1 MYKVLYGDLGKVLV
15 MAGSRFLLA
24 SLAHTFKLLINIDQA
39 CVIANHWLDNSNHN
53 IRGVYIYSFQI

>member
-24 SLAHTFKLLINIDQA
+24 SLAHTFKLLISIDQA
-39 CVIANHWLDNSNHN
+39 CVIANH
-53 IRGVYIYSFQI
+53 